1 FHCPRCFSFG
11 SWEYTDKKDDDVAK
25 PAVRVDAPAFHDE
38 TIPLLKRMEM
48 AQTDCTACGYDCE
61 GYAKAIADGKEKDIS
76 MCVPGKAETEDVLKK
91 LVAGTYVFA

>member
-1 FHCPRCFSFG
+1 M
-11 SWEYTDKKDDDVAK
+11 AK
-25 PAVRVDAPAFHDE
+25 TGDLA
-38 TIPLLKRMEM
+38 LKLYAAM